1 MFAAGKPPRGAG
13 GRPPRRGEQIKPYGE
28 GRGPMPGPAVN
39 VLPSKPTMPGMGG
52 GPMPGPVVGRPPTM
66 PSGPGP
72 MPGPVV
78 NRPPPTMG
86 MKKGGS
92 ASSRA
97 DGCAQRGKTK
107 GKIV

>member
-13 GRPPRRGEQIKPYGE
+13 GRPPGRGDQIKPYGGDIPAYGG

-39 VLPSKPTMPGMGG
+39 VLPSKPLPPNMGG
-52 GPMPGPVVGRPPTM
+52 GPMPRPTSM
-66 PSGPGP
+66 PMTNVKP
-72 MPGPVV
+72 
-78 NRPPPTMG
+78 MG